1 MTKEKKSSNKI
12 ISIIIIIFLVLTIPI
27 GVLATIYYKVDSFRM
42 LVNNH
47 LKDAP
52 GFVGEYFNS
61 YPTEE
66 EIEAKKTFLIEYF
79 NEIDI
84 NNAADKLYIIKKD
97 DNKLYNDII
106 RLMNNKYPN
115 KTVDIIKLVREREL
129 RKDLLFSLY
138 DEIQKE
144 KQDSIKKEAER
155 LQKMDNYLV
164 LKEIKEKINGDT
176 DEQDKIADV
185 INNMDDKKVV
195 EILYYLS
202 DEEKNLILSKI
213 SLIDKDKMYLL
224 KSYLLEKEMKYEEFK
239 DLAKIYAGK
248 NSYDAFKILGNT
260 ERYSM
265 SDLAKIYINLPLE
278 KAADILKYSRDKE
291 FVDELF
297 YNIRREELLTGS
309 KENITVKLSQII
321 DYIKEYEEKLND
333 LVLVYE
339 KMDPRDVANII
350 EKLIINDKELTALKI
365 DSINYYTVSDS
376 KLAIDILRRLKKT
389 TVSEILKNLNDRKAT
404 EITRKLALQ

>member
-1 MTKEKKSSNKI
+1 
-12 ISIIIIIFLVLTIPI
+12 
-27 GVLATIYYKVDSFRM
+27 
-42 LVNNH
+42 
-47 LKDAP
+47 
-52 GFVGEYFNS
+52 
-61 YPTEE
+61 
-66 EIEAKKTFLIEYF
+66 
-79 NEIDI
+79 
-84 NNAADKLYIIKKD
+84 
-97 DNKLYNDII
+97 
-106 RLMNNKYPN
+106 MNNKYPN

-213 SLIDKDKMYLL
+213 SLIDKDKMYIL

-260 ERYSM
+260 ERYSI

>member
-248 NSYDAFKILGNT
+248 NSYDAFKVLGNT
-260 ERYSM
+260 ERYSI

-297 YNIRREELLTGS
+297 YNIRREELLTSS